1 MSNISIE
8 NIVKALS
15 QELQQPLPGW
25 EAQRQMATELH
36 KKARVVPR
44 PDARKA
50 AVLILLFPSNRQL
63 HLPLILRPVYAGVHS
78 GQMALPGG
86 KVESRDVDLIDTALR
101 ETGEEIGIW
110 VERQQVL
117 GQLSELYI
125 FPSNI
130 RVAPVV
136 AYIPAQPQYV
146 PDPTEVAAVVNVPVE
161 VLNNPQYQTTS
172 PVTVVGGATVEAPA
186 YKVEGRI
193 VWGATAMMLSEFLT
207 VWNKIF

>member
-8 NIVKALS
+8 HIVKALS

-44 PDARKA
+44 QDARKA
-50 AVLILLFPSNRQL
+50 AVLILLFPSNKQL

-101 ETGEEIGIW
+101 ETGEEIGVW

-172 PVTVVGGATVEAPA
+172 PVTVVGGDTVEAPA
-186 YKVEGRI
+186 YKVEERI

>member
-8 NIVKALS
+8 HIIKALS

-44 PDARKA
+44 QDARKA
-50 AVLILLFPSNRQL
+50 AVLILLFPSNKQL

-101 ETGEEIGIW
+101 ETGEEIGVW

-172 PVTVVGGATVEAPA
+172 PVTVVGGDTVEAPA
-186 YKVEGRI
+186 YKVEERI

>member
-8 NIVKALS
+8 HIIKALS

-44 PDARKA
+44 QDARKA
-50 AVLILLFPSNRQL
+50 AVLILLFPSNKQL

-172 PVTVVGGATVEAPA
+172 PVTVVGGDTVEAPA
-186 YKVEGRI
+186 YKVEKRI